1 MWPLA
6 GEVGLS
12 TIGGQPAFPTRT
24 RRFRGQATAAT
35 ISGAITY
42 IGLINGEHKWRLAY
56 TIADRA
62 ADATTVV
69 EDSVEYYLVDKNGRA
84 GRMTLII
91 SSGVGANAGSIV
103 LPVSLA
109 IQSRQNNETLVVFI
123 GETITAAM
131 TARDASGNLVTLTGR
146 TLKLYIDD
154 RLRKRLASVT
164 PTLVTSTTFTA
175 TLPTTVS
182 EIERACRFAL
192 WDETDTNAKVLL
204 SAGNVEVRYEPGP
217 LSVTS

>member
-1 MWPLA
+1 MA
-6 GEVGLS
+6 
-12 TIGGQPAFPTRT
+12 TGGRGGAVDHRRATAFPTRT

-91 SSGVGANAGSIV
+91 SS
-103 LPVSLA
+103 
-109 IQSRQNNETLVVFI
+109 
-123 GETITAAM
+123 
-131 TARDASGNLVTLTGR
+131 ASVPTPDRSSCRSAWRFNPGR
-146 TLKLYIDD
+146 TT
-154 RLRKRLASVT
+154 R
-164 PTLVTSTTFTA
+164 P
-175 TLPTTVS
+175 
-182 EIERACRFAL
+182 
-192 WDETDTNAKVLL
+192 W
-204 SAGNVEVRYEPGP
+204 
-217 LSVTS
+217 